1 MSELRINLDDP
12 FQQMLE
18 SLKPVVESVVEDELD
33 FDSYVNLVLWRGM
46 RGMIADI
53 VPGDPEILMNSMLL
67 MFEQNPEFIASFIGR
82 RCGLVDGGLIGWSAC
97 FPDAIGFPNGVFTSR
112 YGTRQLS
119 VV

>member
-67 MFEQNPEFIASFIGR
+67 MFEQNPEFIASFIGNMLKAGAPPEEAKER
-82 RCGLVDGGLIGWSAC
+82 L
-97 FPDAIGFPNGVFTSR
+97 GFIKER
-112 YGTRQLS
+112 LR
-119 VV
+119 